1 VKKLP
6 LYLLVLLSMVSYAY
20 AGVFDTESI
29 QYPQIQ
35 NIKLI
40 SFSADKETAVFEVE
54 VYNPNDFKL
63 PVRELSGDIYLNDQH
78 VSNLEANSKKSLAP
92 LSTQT
97 FTVPIVVNS
106 DAVMTSANDIMLT
119 GIAEYRFK
127 GYMMTPVGE
136 LPIAES
142 GRLTADQI
150 LIFLQ
155 ATLFADNRY

>member
-1 VKKLP
+1 
-6 LYLLVLLSMVSYAY
+6 MVSSAS
-20 AGVFDTESI
+20 AGVFDAESM

-40 SFSADKETAVFEVE
+40 SFSAEKETAVFEVQ
-54 VYNPNDFKL
+54 VYNPNDFKV
-63 PVRELSGDIYLNDQH
+63 PVRELSGDIYLNEQH

-119 GIAEYRFK
+119 GVAEYRFK

-136 LPIAES
+136 LPITES
-142 GRLTADQI
+142 GQLTTDQI
-150 LIFLQ
+150 LAFLQ
-155 ATLFADNRY
+155 ATLLADKSD